1 MIDFSL
7 TETQRQIVDT
17 AREFGREVLGPAEIE
32 LDRISNPVE
41 VFHPGLFW
49 ETMSRAFEL
58 GFHKMG
64 LAEAYGGLGL
74 DANTTGLVWE
84 ELGRHAPG
92 LAAGLLAGAS
102 AHQIIAFL
110 ASGNQELLDRYVIP
124 YCADSTGRRIS
135 AWGSSEP
142 NLGSDGSNYDDLA
155 VRHATTAVRKG
166 NRYLLSGTKS
176 NFVSNGSIADV
187 FVIFACM
194 DSSRGL
200 KGSGTFIVPGDAEG
214 LSRGTPLD
222 KVGLRTLNQAPVF
235 FENVEIPESYLIFP
249 PGEDYPTLHNAII
262 TVGNLGVG
270 YLAVGLMR
278 AAYEE
283 GLAYARERVQWG
295 KPILQHQLIAG
306 KFFDL
311 HAAIEAARALLWKAS
326 WLCKSA
332 FPGDLK
338 TSLTAKVFATRAAVR
353 HTAEMVQV
361 LGGYGISKEYPL
373 EKYARDAQ
381 LLPIMDGTNET
392 LLLKVAARF

>member
-7 TETQRQIVDT
+7 TETQRQIVET

-32 LDRISNPVE
+32 LDLIANPQE
-41 VFHPGLFW
+41 TFRSERFW
-49 ETMSRAFEL
+49 NVLSQAFGL

-74 DANTTGLVWE
+74 DPNTTGLAWE
-84 ELGRHAPG
+84 ELGRYGPG
-92 LAAGLLAGAS
+92 LAASLLAGAA
-102 AHQIIAFL
+102 AHQIIALL
-110 ASGNQELLDRYVIP
+110 ASHNRELMERYVIP
-124 YCADSTGRRIS
+124 FCEDQTGRRIS

-142 NLGSDGSNYDDLA
+142 NLGSEGSNYDDLT
-155 VRHATTAVRKG
+155 VRHHTTAVRSG
-166 NRYLLSGTKS
+166 DRHVLNGTKS
-176 NFVSNGSIADV
+176 NFVSNGGIADV
-187 FVIFACM
+187 YVVFACVEP
-194 DSSRGL
+194 SRGL
-200 KGSGTFIVPGDAEG
+200 RGSGAFVVPAEAAG
-214 LSRGTPLD
+214 VSRGTPLD
-222 KVGLRTLNQAPVF
+222 KIGLRTLNQTPVF
-235 FENVEIPESYLIFP
+235 FENVEVPASYMIFP
-249 PGEDYPTLHNAII
+249 PGEDYPALHNAII

-283 GLAYARERVQWG
+283 ALAYARERVQWG
-295 KPILQHQLIAG
+295 KPIFQHQLITK

-311 HAAIEAARALLWKAS
+311 HAAIESARALLWKAS
-326 WLCKSA
+326 WLCKTA

-338 TSLTAKVFATRAAVR
+338 TSLTAKIYATNAAVR

-361 LGGYGISKEYPL
+361 LGGYGISREYPL

-392 LLLKVAARF
+392 LLLKAAARF